1 MLTIFF
7 GCLFFFSHLC
17 FNMTLE
23 SIFFLS
29 ILCLHTHTPVVFW
42 LFSPFYSQEL
52 FCYFCFEV
60 YQFSRSCYFLKFFS
74 SSQNWKEKII
84 CIDLMIFWPQNR
96 SVLPQDAIFRSS
108 IMTKRLERLCIVW
121 KKKLLL
127 SRRRSELQTE
137 ILSDMVCLMSG
148 IIAWKWL
155 FQFSF
160 QPKSSPPQSVFF
172 CFCFYH
178 WENNKKS

>member
-1 MLTIFF
+1 MRFVWMLWLYSFPREHPVYTICTLLAVLVCVSHPGNKTKKKQRWTHMLTIFF
-7 GCLFFFSHLC
+7 VCLFFFSHLC

-84 CIDLMIFWPQNR
+84 CIDLMIFWTQNR

-121 KKKLLL
+121 KKKIT
-127 SRRRSELQTE
+127 SE
-137 ILSDMVCLMSG
+137 
-148 IIAWKWL
+148 
-155 FQFSF
+155 
-160 QPKSSPPQSVFF
+160 
-172 CFCFYH
+172 
-178 WENNKKS
+178 